1 MNSFK
6 YYLEMMYFE
15 ATGLGSI
22 LHIYRE
28 FAKGFKA
35 EQMNIDHL
43 DNAIG
48 YLYRYYKEY
57 IEWYHKHGR
66 DWDVHDSSTLEK
78 KVYKEYNERKNE
90 LKKAS
95 EPSTR
100 PQEKLQAID
109 NGINQLHMDYP
120 MIGHL
125 YMDIDDSEPE
135 GEAAMK
141 EYEELLNLLTE
152 LLHAQGKL
160 PPKGGYLH
168 EKEKRSIIKQED

>member
-1 MNSFK
+1 MSSFK

-28 FAKGFKA
+28 FAKGFNA

-43 DNAIG
+43 DNAIR
-48 YLYRYYKEY
+48 YLYRYYWEY
-57 IEWYHKHGR
+57 IDWYKNHGNQFKNI
-66 DWDVHDSSTLEK
+66 LEK
-78 KVYKEYNERKNE
+78 KVHKEYTDRKNE
-90 LKKAS
+90 LEKALS
-95 EPSTR
+95 PSTKAR
-100 PQEKLQAID
+100 EKLQAID

-120 MIGHL
+120 MIAHL

-152 LLHAQGKL
+152 LLHAQGKK
-160 PPKGGYLH
+160 PPRGGYLH